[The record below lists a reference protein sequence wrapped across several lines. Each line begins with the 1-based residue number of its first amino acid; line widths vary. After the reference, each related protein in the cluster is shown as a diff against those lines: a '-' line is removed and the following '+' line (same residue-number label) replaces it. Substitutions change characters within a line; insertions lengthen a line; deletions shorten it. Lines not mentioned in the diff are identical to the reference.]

1 MFCSPSTGLANEL
14 DVGVGGRGEPMV
26 IPKLR
31 FEKLVDNGTTCKTK
45 REGSL
50 WEEEKLRVSFQ
61 SS

>member
-31 FEKLVDNGTTCKTK
+31 FEKLVENGTCKTK

-50 WEEEKLRVSFQ
+50 WKEEKLRVPFQ

>member
-14 DVGVGGRGEPMV
+14 DVGIRGRGEPMV
-26 IPKLR
+26 ILNLR
-31 FEKLVDNGTTCKTK
+31 FEKLVDDGTTCKTK

-50 WEEEKLRVSFQ
+50 WEGEKLRVLFQ

>member
-14 DVGVGGRGEPMV
+14 DVGVRGRREPMV
-26 IPKLR
+26 ILNLR
-31 FEKLVDNGTTCKTK
+31 FEKLVDDGTTCKTK

-50 WEEEKLRVSFQ
+50 WEGEKLRVLFQ